1 MWTTILVAR
10 FLSITF
16 NMLKRKKFFFGR
28 LEIYFN
34 FNEVLRMFA
43 FPKNHSSTHDERIVY
58 VMCPCESPFSVEGVY
73 AKWGAN
79 KLQEVNIFCLR
90 KWGLK
95 RGRGRDS
102 IPEETQIYSQ
112 FPLTTCSIQL
122 IGDSRENVDPKRSP

>member
-1 MWTTILVAR
+1 MMRGENASTGGKIAYKRPNKTVVTVKNVSDHSR
-10 FLSITF
+10 RSLSLD
-16 NMLKRKKFFFGR
+16 NLQNVEKKKFFFGR

-58 VMCPCESPFSVEGVY
+58 VVCPCESPFSVEGVY

-90 KWGLK
+90 K
-95 RGRGRDS
+95 
-102 IPEETQIYSQ
+102 
-112 FPLTTCSIQL
+112 
-122 IGDSRENVDPKRSP
+122 

>member
-1 MWTTILVAR
+1 MWATILVAR

-16 NMLKRKKFFFGR
+16 KMLKRKSFFSADSRFISTLTKFCACS
-28 LEIYFN
+28 LS
-34 FNEVLRMFA
+34 L
-43 FPKNHSSTHDERIVY
+43 KNHSSTHDERIVY
-58 VMCPCESPFSVEGVY
+58 VVCPCESPFSVEGVY

-90 KWGLK
+90 KWRLK

-102 IPEETQIYSQ
+102 ISEETQIYRQ